1 MNSGVED
8 GDHNEEE
15 GEMGGCVAR
24 TADPGGNDG
33 HSPDDAGLAAVFTEA
48 DFKVNSARV
57 VRRRWGHPRRSK
69 GYGFVDVGDEEEQKK
84 AMEALQGKELEGGRA
99 IAVKIAVN
107 PAHEEGD
114 EAAAPED
121 EKAPETPKEET
132 VAA

>member
-1 MNSGVED
+1 M
-8 GDHNEEE
+8 
-15 GEMGGCVAR
+15 
-24 TADPGGNDG
+24 
-33 HSPDDAGLAAVFTEA
+33 
-48 DFKVNSARV
+48 
-57 VRRRWGHPRRSK
+57 RRRWGHPRRSK

-107 PAHEEGD
+107 TAHEEGD